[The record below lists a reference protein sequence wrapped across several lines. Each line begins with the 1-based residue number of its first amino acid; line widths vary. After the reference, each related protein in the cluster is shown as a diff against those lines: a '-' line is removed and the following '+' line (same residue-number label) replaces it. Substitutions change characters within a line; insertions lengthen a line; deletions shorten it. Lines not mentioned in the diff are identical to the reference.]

1 MTFQIEPAPAEL
13 PAQEIIRLWNASF
26 GPDFQL
32 VEPLWR
38 QNTRN
43 DPSFRSADLILAR
56 SESGELLG
64 FVLAKIFRDAL
75 NHPGERLEKYHGHG
89 YIAAVAVRPEFR
101 RQGIGR
107 ALLAKA
113 ESYLVENGATH
124 FYLGESFRHFLPG
137 IPANSPEALNFFTK
151 AGYTLEVFESD
162 LDGPLDPA
170 AYEPAIAA
178 ARQVTFRQGQPG
190 EEAALL
196 GFLNRAFPGRWHYD
210 TRLFLEQGG
219 RIEAVS
225 LVLDLQQQIQGFLLS
240 YRPGDKI
247 IGPGRYWLT
256 DRPEWGGIG
265 PLGLSRELRGRGAG
279 LGVVGAGMRHLHRHG
294 LKFARI
300 DWTTLLDFYGRL
312 GFQPALTYRRANK
325 PFVAETEGEG

>member
-1 MTFQIEPAPAEL
+1 MPIRIEATPAKL
-13 PAQEIIRLWNASF
+13 PDREIIELWNASF
-26 GPDFQL
+26 GPEFPL
-32 VEPLWR
+32 TGPLWR
-38 QNTRN
+38 QNTYN
-43 DPSFRSADLILAR
+43 DPSFRPSDVILAR
-56 SESGELLG
+56 DENGGLQG
-64 FVLAKIFRDAL
+64 FALAKLLRDAV
-75 NHPGERLEKYHGHG
+75 NHPGERLDKYAGHG
-89 YIAAVAVRPEFR
+89 YIAALAVRPESQR
-101 RQGIGR
+101 SGIGG

-113 ESYLVENGATH
+113 ESYLAENGANH

-137 IPANSPEALNFFTK
+137 IPANYPPALSFFSQ
-151 AGYTLEVFESD
+151 AGYTIGITEAD

-219 RIEAVS
+219 RIEDAT
-225 LVLDLQQQIQGFLLS
+225 LVLDLQDQIQGFLLS
-240 YRPGDKI
+240 YKPGDKI

-256 DRPEWGGIG
+256 DRPDWGGIG
-265 PLGLSRELRGRGAG
+265 PLGLSKELRGLGAG
-279 LGVVGAGMRHLHRHG
+279 LGVVGAGMRHLHQNG

-312 GFQPALTYRRANK
+312 GFQPALTYRRSDK
-325 PFVAETEGEG
+325 PFVVEAEAKG